1 MRTVFNLEKEFPEDF
16 CYWKYFKIQIR
27 VIIEKQKTFPYKIPM
42 CF

>member
-1 MRTVFNLEKEFPEDF
+1 MPTVFNLEKQFPEDF

-27 VIIEKQKTFPYKIPM
+27 IIEKQKTFPYKIPM